1 MSSVIVA
8 GDVSGSVSL
17 TAPSAAGSTV
27 ITLPSTSGTM
37 LLSGGAISGTTGTF
51 SGAVTATKITQSA
64 APCFGAYISS
74 IQVPHSTT
82 AELAVTEIYDP
93 TNAYATNGRFTP
105 QTAGYYL
112 VSANCNFPISGTG
125 LVVINAEM
133 YITKNGTTQTL
144 GAFSNENTGMINTAN
159 VGCSKVIYLNGTTD
173 YVSLKGYQYTY
184 AGSNTWSF
192 SQISFQAHLIGV

>member
-1 MSSVIVA
+1 MIVLDGTTGLA
-8 GDVSGSVSL
+8 G
-17 TAPSAAGSTV
+17 AATGALNGTLGATTPSTV
-27 ITLPSTSGTM
+27 AATTVTAS
-37 LLSGGAISGTTGTF
+37 GAIS
-51 SGAVTATKITQSA
+51 AAKVTQSA
-64 APCFGAYISS
+64 APCFGAYKSS

-82 AELAVTEIYDP
+82 AEFAVTEIYDP

-112 VSANCNFPISGTG
+112 VSANCNLPISGTG

-159 VGCSKVIYLNGTTD
+159 IGCSKVIYLNGTTD

-192 SQISFQAHLIGV
+192 SQISFQALLMGV